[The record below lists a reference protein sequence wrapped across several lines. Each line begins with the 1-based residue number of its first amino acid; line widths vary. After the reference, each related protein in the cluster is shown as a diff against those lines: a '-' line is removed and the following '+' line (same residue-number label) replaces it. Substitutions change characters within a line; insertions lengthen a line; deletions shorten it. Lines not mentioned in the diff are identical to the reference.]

1 MTLTSRMAF
10 LAGRLAALAVPLLLG
25 GLAYAQ
31 ASAPPTVLMVH
42 DADPSDLAR
51 VNGEGRLR
59 KTDEAGTNE
68 MGVVKFFADGKHAL
82 YVEMRTGALST
93 GEQPKHNVQDAC
105 SPLELV
111 QAADGSIGMVKS
123 PGERFVTD
131 NDGNEYRNGNKPELM
146 PVNGGKNMLL
156 MFNYQP
162 AGGSDTIRYAKV
174 LDPSCKE
181 VPVRDADGKA
191 QKQVLIMHKR
201 NDDCDMHQSG
211 EGPCD
216 IATDAGGSTHLT
228 CWAGCNGN
236 GQDDGWINDLT
247 VTCDNDASGNASAC
261 TIKKNFDMSLAQR
274 EERSR
279 GRCSVA
285 DADPNTAIC
294 TWTEG
299 NNQPQRDGT
308 WIAAVDISPGGEQG
322 PDADSR
328 LLWKEQF
335 DGRKQTADGV
345 KTYSVRA
352 NQARVMQVRADG
364 SLERTDTLFMMTDD
378 LEGGNRDERKGGT
391 YRAQQFAV
399 LKATREGLTT
409 VVPEQDLSDLLIG
422 IDATHLTVCPAL
434 VGAGASLTP
443 AISLLQGS
451 HNGGGVQEPNVKLVG
466 WDRGA
471 GKLVDLGTRRAGG
484 SYDRH
489 LYSNY
494 LGNNPGNQGRNFAG
508 CTFVRNPFAGQNG
521 NTTAY
526 FLVHAMTG
534 KSPANVDNAALKP
547 SSYVSLLPVATLG
560 ASSTGPKRKAADSPT
575 PAAAPAAPAGP
586 GANVAAPVATVAPAA
601 VEVTGVKLVLLAF
614 ASLGLAVMVVQHWRV
629 RHHSAQ

>member
-1 MTLTSRMAF
+1 MTLNLKLAV
-10 LAGRLAALAVPLLLG
+10 LAGGLAALAGPLVLEDH
-25 GLAYAQ
+25 AHAQ
-31 ASAPPTVLMVH
+31 TSAPTVLMVN
-42 DADPSDLAR
+42 DADPDDLAR
-51 VNGEGRLR
+51 VNKEGRLR
-59 KTDEAGTNE
+59 KTDEEGTNE
-68 MGVVKFFADGKHAL
+68 QGVVKFFADGKRAL
-82 YVEMRTGALST
+82 YVEMRTGALPS
-93 GEQPKHNVQDAC
+93 GERPVHNVQDAC
-105 SPLELV
+105 SPLELT
-111 QAADGSIGMVKS
+111 QAADGSVSLVKR

-162 AGGSDTIRYAKV
+162 DGGSDTIRYAKV
-174 LDPSCKE
+174 LDASCNE
-181 VPVRDADGKA
+181 VPVRDASGKA
-191 QKQVLIMHKR
+191 QKQVVIMAKR

-216 IATDAGGSTHLT
+216 IASDAGGATHLT

-236 GQDDGWINDLT
+236 GRDDGWINDVT
-247 VTCDNDASGNASAC
+247 VTCESGADGSATSC

-279 GRCSVA
+279 GRCSIA
-285 DADPNTAIC
+285 DADPDTAIC

-308 WIAAVDISPGGEQG
+308 WIAAVDISAGGEQG
-322 PDADSR
+322 EDADSR

-335 DGRKQTADGV
+335 DGRKQAGDGV
-345 KTYSVRA
+345 RTYSVRA
-352 NQARVMQVRADG
+352 NQARVMQLRPDG
-364 SLERTDTLFMMTDD
+364 SLERTDMLFMMTGD
-378 LEGGNRDERKGGT
+378 LDGSNRNNKKGGT

-409 VVPEQDLSDLLIG
+409 MIPEQDLSDLLVG
-422 IDATHLTVCPAL
+422 IDATHLTACPAV
-434 VGAGASLTP
+434 VGDGDDLAP

-451 HNGGGVQEPNVKLVG
+451 HNGGGAQEPSVKLVG
-466 WDRGA
+466 WDRA
-471 GKLVDLGTRRAGG
+471 GNKLVDLGTRRAGG

-508 CTFVRNPFAGQNG
+508 CALVKNPFAGQNG

-547 SSYVSLLPVATLG
+547 SSYVSLLPVASIG
-560 ASSTGPKRKAADSPT
+560 GGKAKRSSRT
-575 PAAAPAAPAGP
+575 AAAPASGAPAP
-586 GANVAAPVATVAPAA
+586 AATSADSVAPAA
-601 VEVTGVKLVLLAF
+601 MLAPRTPPAAPKGTGADLAVVAF
-614 ASLGLAVMVVQHWRV
+614 ASLGLGAVVVR
-629 RHHSAQ
+629 RHRARR

>member
-1 MTLTSRMAF
+1 MTLNSRLAV
-10 LAGRLAALAVPLLLG
+10 LAGGLAALAGPLLCA
-25 GLAYAQ
+25 GLAHAQ
-31 ASAPPTVLMVH
+31 ASAQPNVLMVH
-42 DADPSDLAR
+42 DADPGDLAR
-51 VNGEGRLR
+51 VNDEGRLR
-59 KTDEAGTNE
+59 MTDEEGTNE

-93 GEQPKHNVQDAC
+93 GERPVHNVQDAC

-111 QAADGSIGMVKS
+111 QAADGSVSMVKS

-131 NDGNEYRNGNKPELM
+131 NDGNEHRNGNKPELM

-174 LDPSCKE
+174 LDQSCKE
-181 VPVRDADGKA
+181 VPVLDADGQT
-191 QKQVLIMHKR
+191 QKQVIIMHKR
-201 NDDCDMHQSG
+201 DDDCDMHQSG

-216 IATDAGGSTHLT
+216 VATDAGGSTHLT

-236 GQDDGWINDLT
+236 GQDDGWINDVT
-247 VTCDNDASGNASAC
+247 VTCASDASGSASSC

-285 DADPNTAIC
+285 DADPDTAIC

-308 WIAAVDISPGGEQG
+308 WIAAVDISPGGQQG

-364 SLERTDTLFMMTDD
+364 SLERTDTLFMMTGD

-399 LKATREGLTT
+399 LKATRAGLTT
-409 VVPEQDLSDLLIG
+409 VVPEQDLSNLLVG
-422 IDATHLTVCPAL
+422 IDATHLTACPAV
-434 VGAGASLTP
+434 VGAGANLTP

-508 CTFVRNPFAGQNG
+508 CTFVRNPFAGQKG

-534 KSPANVDNAALKP
+534 KSPANVNDAALKP

-560 ASSTGPKRKAADSPT
+560 PGSTGPKRKAGDTWTAGAAPASEAPGA
-575 PAAAPAAPAGP
+575 PPAALMAAAAPAAVEGKGGALAG
-586 GANVAAPVATVAPAA
+586 
-601 VEVTGVKLVLLAF
+601 LAF
-614 ASLGLAVMVVQHWRV
+614 ASLVLGAVIVGRPRV
-629 RHHSAQ
+629 RL